1 MWCFGTDQILV
12 RQRYELR
19 GGCLENDGYIVYLTT
34 HLLLVVKSNLPLP
47 LFWSKMQYYYIMM
60 SE

>member
-12 RQRYELR
+12 WQRCELD
-19 GGCLENDGYIVYLTT
+19 GGCLDNDGYIVYLTT
-34 HLLLVVKSNLPLP
+34 HLLLVVNSNLPLH
-47 LFWSKMQYYYIMM
+47 LFWSKLQYYYII

>member
-1 MWCFGTDQILV
+1 MWCFGTDQIFV

-19 GGCLENDGYIVYLTT
+19 GGCLENDGYIVCLTT
-34 HLLLVVKSNLPLP
+34 HLLLVVNSNLPLH
-47 LFWSKMQYYYIMM
+47 LFWSKLQYYCIMI